1 MGVICTC
8 LPALSA
14 LLIRAYHDYSSN
26 KATRESDYKL
36 STMQNQSKM
45 QRSRMQTSVR
55 ELESDEDVLMY
66 NAQGNP
72 RIETTIHGD
81 TERQANAPASPFE
94 GIGITRT
101 VDVSRSVET
110 R

>member
-14 LLIRAYHDYSSN
+14 LMIRVWHEYSSN
-26 KATRESDYKL
+26 KATSDYKMT
-36 STMQNQSKM
+36 STAQNNQSRTQRSKM
-45 QRSRMQTSVR
+45 QMSVQ
-55 ELESDEDVLMY
+55 EAESDEDVLMY

-81 TERQANAPASPFE
+81 SERQNSSQNSPSA

-101 VDVSRSVET
+101 VDVSTSVET

>member
-14 LLIRAYHDYSSN
+14 LLIRVWHEYSSN
-26 KATRESDYKL
+26 KATSDYKL
-36 STMQNQSKM
+36 STMQNNQSKP
-45 QRSRMQTSVR
+45 QRSKKQMSVQ
-55 ELESDEDVLMY
+55 EAESDEDVLMY

-81 TERQANAPASPFE
+81 TERQIALLTPTSISAAALCA
-94 GIGITRT
+94 GVAR
-101 VDVSRSVET
+101 RL
-110 R
+110 RAA